1 MAELEL
7 MNIDPRQLIDL
18 VKSAYYDQ
26 TGETLQIGSD
36 EYAAAAA
43 FAYVWSVLLGNINDA
58 TLNRFIDSANGAFL
72 DAIAANYGIESRPDG
87 YSATALF
94 SFTYQYDYINIPAG
108 AIVVEDDSG
117 KQFTNRYAFQGY
129 TGQSHVLYAVEPGE
143 EYNGIPAGS
152 IDNIVSGSA
161 YITDAQNTNMSA
173 GGSSSMVGDDD
184 AFREWLKIQIQSFA
198 GAGTYRAY
206 EARAKNADPRVTDV
220 YVLRQDDTGYQKG
233 KVQIF
238 ILSDP
243 DSDPDHDCVEIVQ
256 NACSDDAFRPIGDLV
271 VTSYAP
277 TYTESLA
284 KTIQTTYPSRFLAVA
299 NTRNTRIV
307 NEYADYIKKGINR
320 PFVFEELCK
329 RLCAIDDDGV
339 YCTDAK
345 PLGLIYS
352 TCPQPIY
359 PPPGNILQITSFNWS
374 VQSDDNPEA

>member
-1 MAELEL
+1 MADLEL
-7 MNIDPRQLIDL
+7 MDINARALIDDL
-18 VKSAYYDQ
+18 KKAYYDQ

-43 FAYVWSVLLGNINDA
+43 FAYVWSVQIGNINNA
-58 TLNRFIDSANGAFL
+58 TLNRFIDSAQGAFL

-108 AIVVEDDSG
+108 AIIVEDDSG
-117 KQFTNRYAFQGY
+117 KRFTNRYKFQGY
-129 TGQSHVLYAVEPGE
+129 TGESHILYAVEPGE
-143 EYNGIPAGS
+143 EYNGIPANS
-152 IDNIVSGSA
+152 IDNIVSGGT
-161 YITDAQNTNMSA
+161 YITEAHNTNMSA
-173 GGSSSMVGDDD
+173 GGSPSMVGDDD

-233 KVQIF
+233 KVQIS

-277 TYTESLA
+277 TYTESLT
-284 KTIQTTYPSRFLAVA
+284 KTIQTTYPTRFSAVA
-299 NTRNTRIV
+299 SARNTRIA
-307 NEYADYIKKGINR
+307 NEYADEIKRTINR
-320 PFVFEELCK
+320 PFVFEELCAK
-329 RLCAIDDDGV
+329 LCAVDDDGV

-352 TCPQPIY
+352 TAPQPIY
-359 PPPGNILQITSFNWS
+359 PPPGNVLQITSINWNI
-374 VQSDDNPEA
+374 QYDDKAGA